1 MGATFSYRI
10 TPSLSRVGG
19 LYGNILLFWSSPT
32 DYMQSL
38 YDHFGDVVPL
48 GYKPKNVFV
57 FGPARNREILTN
69 PEVFE
74 NHTFDDITYFQ
85 HSKEYA
91 RELALGLGFLNG
103 PAHAERRRLLRPSF
117 LKESVSQYTPTFVDL
132 TERMIAS
139 WDKRETMEIVPEFMN
154 LAVSMGLKTLMGLDP
169 SPAADKVKALFEEMF
184 ALVFSL
190 TYAFFPVDLP
200 GTTYRKAGIATQ
212 KLSAAV
218 TELIAQKRREG
229 VDGDDILSQ
238 LIRRQDENPDFTLPD
253 LIGTVTGL
261 FRGMYPNVAS
271 ALSCI
276 ITLLALHPKVTEEVL
291 QEINDRLQGRN
302 PGPEDLDHLP
312 LLEGVVMEALRLL
325 PPAYWLIR
333 ISRAP
338 YTLGGHEFPT
348 GTNVLL
354 SPFVTQRMPEIYPEP
369 DRFIPRRWIGVQ
381 HQPFTFIPFAG
392 GIRHCLGSVYNLHLC
407 MTVMATLLQ
416 RYSLS
421 LLPNTQLD
429 LVGSRRAF
437 PKDGTLLKIGRPGVP
452 VLPANLTGNY
462 TRFINMNA

>member
-1 MGATFSYRI
+1 MDATFSYRI
-10 TPSLSRVGG
+10 TPSLSRLGG
-19 LYGNILLFWSSPT
+19 MYGNILLFWASPT

-38 YDHFGDVVPL
+38 YDHFGDVAPL

-74 NHTFDDITYFQ
+74 NHSFDDISYFQ

-103 PAHAERRRLLRPSF
+103 PAHSERRRLLRPSF
-117 LKESVSQYTPTFVDL
+117 LKESVNQYTPTFVAL
-132 TERMIAS
+132 TERMLTS
-139 WDKRETMEIVPEFMN
+139 WGQRETVEIVPEFMN

-169 SPAADKVKALFEEMF
+169 SPAADKVKTLFEEMF

-190 TYAFFPVDLP
+190 PYAFFPVDLP

-212 KLSAAV
+212 KLSAAI
-218 TELIAQKRREG
+218 TELIEQKRQTG
-229 VDGDDILSQ
+229 VHEDDILSQ
-238 LIRRQDENPDFTLPD
+238 LIRLQAENPDFTSPD

-271 ALSCI
+271 ALTCI
-276 ITLLALHPKVTEEVL
+276 ILLLALHPKVTEEVL
-291 QEINDRLQGRN
+291 QELHDRLHGRN
-302 PGPEDLDHLP
+302 PTAEDLDHLP
-312 LLEGVVMEALRLL
+312 LLEGVVLESLRLL

-338 YTLGGHEFPT
+338 YVLDGHEFPA
-348 GTNVLL
+348 GTNIFM

-369 DRFIPRRWIGVQ
+369 DRFIPRRWIGMQ

-392 GIRHCLGSVYNLHLC
+392 GVRHCLGSVYNLHLC

-416 RYSLS
+416 RYSIS
-421 LLPNTQLD
+421 LLPKTQLD

-437 PKDGTLLKIGRPGVP
+437 PKDGTHMKIGRPGVP
-452 VLPANLTGNY
+452 VLPTDLTGNY
-462 TRFINMNA
+462 TRFINVSD